1 MRIPSKA
8 LVAFLVCTLGCSSG
22 HDGDAGIPDG
32 PGLSVVAMGDSVS
45 AGEGVRYGFEYAD
58 EFQIWVGPSD
68 RNPDWDGDY
77 PSCHQAGAAYPNK
90 ATAAIDGK
98 LSKFSCTGATYLNGI
113 VSAQFRGDFM
123 LRPAQ
128 FGNWATQEELNAAY
142 DEAKP
147 EVVLITLGA
156 NDLQWTNILEAC
168 ILGSVLGDEVD
179 RAIEAGSDLRE
190 ALSRVV
196 DQNRDRLV
204 EWVDAASEGL
214 PLRSDVSSSDRIC
227 TEENPGK
234 AVTELFIAQLPT
246 LGAHYRELI
255 SSIRARGERAG
266 RVPRILFTTYH
277 DPFPQPGGRF
287 GCPDLLDLNE
297 SQVVYLGS
305 LLDQLSDLLFEVASE
320 YDGVEVVDIR
330 DSMAGHE
337 FCTSD
342 PWAYGL
348 SIEIISPGNPSP
360 FHPTPDGHQAISDLV
375 VPFLR

>member
-1 MRIPSKA
+1 
-8 LVAFLVCTLGCSSG
+8 
-22 HDGDAGIPDG
+22 
-32 PGLSVVAMGDSVS
+32 MGDSVS
-45 AGEGVRYGFEYAD
+45 AGEGVRYGFEYVD
-58 EFQIWVGPSD
+58 ELQVWVGPSD
-68 RNPDWDGDY
+68 RDPEWDGEY

-98 LSKFSCTGATYLNGI
+98 LSKFSCTGATYPNGI
-113 VSAQFRGDFM
+113 VSAQFRDDFM

-142 DEAKP
+142 DEAEP
-147 EVVLITLGA
+147 DVVLITLGA
-156 NDLQWTNILEAC
+156 NDLQWTTILEAC
-168 ILGSVLGDEVD
+168 ILGSILGDEVN
-179 RAIEAGSDLRE
+179 RAVEAGGNLRD
-190 ALSRVV
+190 ALNRVVEQNRGRVV
-196 DQNRDRLV
+196 D
-204 EWVDAASEGL
+204 WIDAASEGL
-214 PLRSDVSSSDRIC
+214 PLRSDVSSSERIC
-227 TEENPGK
+227 TEANPGK
-234 AVTELFIAQLPT
+234 AIEELFLAQLPT

-255 SSIRARGERAG
+255 SGILARGERAG

-277 DPFPQPGGRF
+277 DPFPRAGGRF

-305 LLDQLSDLLFEVASE
+305 LLDQLSDLLFEVASD

-348 SIEIISPGNPSP
+348 SIEFISPGNPSP